1 MNERSRVNK
10 VFYRVIEKKK
20 GKGKVWNS
28 NQSNDKP
35 FKKNSRNVFNYQAT
49 IRAIQAGRDAEIFVN

>member
-35 FKKNSRNVFNYQAT
+35 FKKKQQECF
-49 IRAIQAGRDAEIFVN
+49 